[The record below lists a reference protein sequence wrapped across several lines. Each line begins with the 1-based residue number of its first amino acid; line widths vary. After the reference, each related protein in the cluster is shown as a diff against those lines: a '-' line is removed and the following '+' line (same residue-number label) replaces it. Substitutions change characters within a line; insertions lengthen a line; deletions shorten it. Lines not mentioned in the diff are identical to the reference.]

1 MIFEN
6 AAESGV
12 PKSEVQLSQV
22 SSGIVVLANSCQIM
36 DLPTE
41 PHRHLAPA
49 VGFSIEKWRCAE
61 IAAAFRNEANLIFL
75 NCPAFELTN
84 MDQ

>member
-49 VGFSIEKWRCAE
+49 VGFSIEK
-61 IAAAFRNEANLIFL
+61 
-75 NCPAFELTN
+75 
-84 MDQ
+84 